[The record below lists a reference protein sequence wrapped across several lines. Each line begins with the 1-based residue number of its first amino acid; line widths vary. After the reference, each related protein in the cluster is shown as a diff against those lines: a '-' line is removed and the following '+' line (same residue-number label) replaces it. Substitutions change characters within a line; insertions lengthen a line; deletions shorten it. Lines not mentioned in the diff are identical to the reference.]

1 MTLVRSASM
10 NKAYMIN
17 IIIFSIGMASCL
29 FVIFSISLRIIRSK
43 LDEMKTSFLEE
54 IQRGKIRAAHR

>member
-1 MTLVRSASM
+1 M

>member
-1 MTLVRSASM
+1 MILVRSTGM
-10 NKAYMIN
+10 NKVHIIN
-17 IIIFSIGMASCL
+17 IIIFSVGMASCL

-54 IQRGKIRAAHR
+54 IQRGKIRADHR